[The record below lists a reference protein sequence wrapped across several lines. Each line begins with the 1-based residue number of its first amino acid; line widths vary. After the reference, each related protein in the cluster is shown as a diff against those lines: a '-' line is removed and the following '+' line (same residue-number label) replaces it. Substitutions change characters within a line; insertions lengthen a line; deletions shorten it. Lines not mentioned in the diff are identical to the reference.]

1 MSKSDDDVAVLEALA
16 DFREAIGRRHVL
28 TARHKTKT
36 YRTGYRFI
44 EGACL
49 AVLRPGNL
57 LELWRVAKTA
67 VAHDLNI
74 IMQAANTGLTGG
86 SSPQET
92 YDHDVVIVSTNRLR
106 GIKLVAG
113 AEQVICFPGS
123 TLHELE
129 KLLRPYERDPHSVIG
144 SSCLGASVM
153 GGVCNNSGGALVERG
168 PAYTEHSLYAQ
179 LDEAG
184 ELHLINELGFDLGDT
199 PDEILTRLEA
209 SSFMAEKAGAR
220 LASDHEYKD
229 WVRDVEAPTPAR
241 YNADPRRLKDA
252 SGCAG
257 KLIVFAVRLDTFPKN
272 NREQTFFVGTQVADV
287 FTRLRRT
294 ILSEF
299 TELPVSAEYMD
310 QDTFAFTEDY
320 GRDTVHLIRAV
331 GTDRLPPLFKLKENF
346 ASRLDALPFLSGDAV
361 EQVLQIIG
369 RVLPSPVPKPIRGI
383 AAANQHLL
391 ILKMKNDGI
400 EEARRLLEAE
410 KVAGA
415 LDFHRCDPREAN
427 LVGLHRFAA
436 AGAAVR
442 YHTIKGP
449 STGDLLALDIALPR
463 NTTEWQE
470 RLPDEI
476 EAQIDRKLYY
486 GHFMCQVFHQDYVLK
501 RGTDADQVKQDML
514 TLLEARGAKYPA
526 EHNVGHLY
534 EAEPHLR
541 DHYRGLDPRN
551 QLNPGIGK
559 DSKKRHYC

>member
-1 MSKSDDDVAVLEALA
+1 MSKTDNDVATLEALA
-16 DFREAIGRRHVL
+16 DFREAIGRRQVL

-44 EGACL
+44 EGTCL
-49 AVLRPGNL
+49 AVLRPASL
-57 LELWRVAKTA
+57 LELWQVAEIA

-86 SSPQET
+86 SSPQEA
-92 YDHDVVIVSTNRLR
+92 YDHDIVIVSTNRLR

-123 TLHELE
+123 SLHELE
-129 KLLRPYERDPHSVIG
+129 RLLRPYGRDPHSVIG

-179 LDEAG
+179 LDDAG

-199 PDEILTRLEA
+199 PTEILTRLEA
-209 SSFMAEKAGAR
+209 SSFMAEKRSTR
-220 LASDHEYKD
+220 LASDHDYKD

-272 NREQTFFVGTQVADV
+272 DREQTFFIGSQDADV

-294 ILSEF
+294 ILSDF
-299 TELPVSAEYMD
+299 KVLPVSAEYMD

-331 GTDRLPPLFKLKENF
+331 GTDRLPPLFKFKENF
-346 ASRLDALPFLSGDAV
+346 ASRLDALPFLSGDVV
-361 EQVLQIIG
+361 ERILQVIG
-369 RVLPSPVPKPIRGI
+369 RMLPNPVPKPIRGI

-410 KVAGA
+410 WGAGV
-415 LDFHRCDPREAN
+415 LDFHSCDAREAS

-442 YHTIKGP
+442 YHTLKG
-449 STGDLLALDIALPR
+449 SSVGDLLALDIALPR
-463 NTTEWQE
+463 NTTKWQE

-476 EAQIDRKLYY
+476 EAHVEKKLYY

-501 RGTDADQVKQDML
+501 RGTNAAQVKKDML
-514 TLLEARGAKYPA
+514 GLLEARGAKYPA

-534 EAEPHLR
+534 EAEPQLR
-541 DHYRGLDPRN
+541 EHYRDLDPRN

-559 DSKKRHYC
+559 DSKRRHYC